1 MAGTHVVAIVG
12 GAVAGSEAAA
22 LFTERGARAV
32 VLEQGDRPYG
42 KIEDGLPRWHE
53 KLREKEYGRIDAN
66 LDREGVDFV
75 PRTRVGEDLGFDAL
89 LGMGFSAI
97 VLANGA
103 WRDRPLPLE
112 GVERFVDRG
121 LLYQNPLVHWF
132 NHQEEPSYDG
142 PRYEL
147 PEGAIVVG
155 GGLASIDVVK
165 ILSLETYARALKQ
178 RGWDVDLVDLELR
191 GIPAWCAKNGV
202 DVEAL
207 DVTPPTLFYRRRMED
222 MPLAS
227 APEGADEAQL
237 AKVRRARIKIMRRVM
252 ERYLVR
258 FEPLHTPRRP
268 IVEDDRMVGLVF
280 ARTEIVDGRVKPIE
294 GSEREVRAPLTV
306 SSIGSVPEPLPGGPM
321 KGELYDFADWDTGAV
336 RDLPTVFGLGNVLT
350 GRGNIRESRAN
361 AQAVARGLIDCLDV
375 APEGAEKGCVDDALA
390 RVHDEAHGAAERL
403 VDRAM
408 LGPAADVERIE
419 AWVRARWA
427 EIGYEGYADWIAK
440 VRPDGG

>member
-1 MAGTHVVAIVG
+1 
-12 GAVAGSEAAA
+12 
-22 LFTERGARAV
+22 
-32 VLEQGDRPYG
+32 
-42 KIEDGLPRWHE
+42 
-53 KLREKEYGRIDAN
+53 
-66 LDREGVDFV
+66 
-75 PRTRVGEDLGFDAL
+75 
-89 LGMGFSAI
+89 
-97 VLANGA
+97 
-103 WRDRPLPLE
+103 
-112 GVERFVDRG
+112 
-121 LLYQNPLVHWF
+121 
-132 NHQEEPSYDG
+132 
-142 PRYEL
+142 
-147 PEGAIVVG
+147 
-155 GGLASIDVVK
+155 
-165 ILSLETYARALKQ
+165 
-178 RGWDVDLVDLELR
+178 
-191 GIPAWCAKNGV
+191 
-202 DVEAL
+202 
-207 DVTPPTLFYRRRMED
+207 
-222 MPLAS
+222 
-227 APEGADEAQL
+227 
-237 AKVRRARIKIMRRVM
+237 
-252 ERYLVR
+252 
-258 FEPLHTPRRP
+258 
-268 IVEDDRMVGLVF
+268 MVGLVF

-306 SSIGSVPEPLPGGPM
+306 SSIGSVPEPLPGVPM